1 MADQRLRSLLIL
13 DSSQFTRGLNKASSS
28 LNAFG
33 SKMSTVGRK
42 LTTSL
47 TLPIAAAG
55 IATVKAAA
63 DFQRLRVQLDVL
75 TGSAKKGG
83 EAFERLKKFSA
94 QTPFQL
100 KDLVKANNTLMG
112 FGVSAEDAFKHL
124 KMLGDVAAVTGGDIS
139 GITIAFGQ
147 AAAEGRVMTR
157 DLRQFINNGIPI
169 LQLLAE
175 SMNVAEGEIMG
186 LASEGKITFDILTK
200 AFSDATSEGGK
211 FNNGMKILSKTF
223 HGQWSTLKD
232 NLNIA
237 LAEFGKLL
245 LPAMQKIVGAA
256 TDVLRSIGSMD
267 SEMVKLSISIGL
279 AVGAI
284 GPLLWGFGKLA
295 SLAAVISSPIG
306 IVAAAIATITTII
319 VKNWDSIAKFIAKVN
334 NKFIE
339 FYNTSQ
345 LVRDFFWG
353 WIKVTNELRTRV
365 VNAFSTIAD
374 AAKLAWDIF
383 TGQKDTSS
391 WTQFIGKSL
400 KDIATMEGEIE
411 SLNQEA
417 DKLATQDWSATE
429 DALGKYLNSSRLLGR
444 TADEVT
450 DSFQAMFDATKK
462 AFGLSLGGSQ
472 FSSGLTGGD
481 DSSASTNLVT
491 GFQSV
496 GGVLTQELQEK
507 FFLFSNKLSEMGD
520 NAQWAADNLGGAL
533 MDSFT
538 ALGSGGNFIKTLI
551 NAVKQL
557 IVKLAAAAATALIL
571 SALLGG
577 GAGGAKEIFGNLSGL
592 KLGGGGGASKNSA
605 AFAGVFSAFGGGKP
619 PSLASGGIVS
629 SPTLVQVGEY
639 LGARNNPEVIAPL
652 NKLQSYMNKSGS
664 THVTGEFALRGQDL
678 VVALQRAN
686 TERDRIT

>member
-13 DSSQFTRGLNKASSS
+13 DSSQFTRGLNKASAS

-55 IATVKAAA
+55 VATVKAAA

-100 KDLVKANNTLMG
+100 KDLVKANNVLMG

-157 DLRQFINNGIPI
+157 DLRQFINNGVPI

-211 FNNGMKILSKTF
+211 FNNGMKTLSKTF

-267 SEMVKLSISIGL
+267 SDMIELSITIAAL
-279 AVGAI
+279 VAAI

-306 IVAAAIATITTII
+306 LIAAAIATITAVIY
-319 VKNWDSIAKFIAKVN
+319 KNWDSIAEFIAKVN
-334 NKFIE
+334 KKLIE
-339 FYNTSQ
+339 FYNNSM
-345 LVRDFFWG
+345 LVREFFWG
-353 WIKVTNELRTRV
+353 WIKITNEIRKRV
-365 VNAFSTIAD
+365 VQSFSTMAD
-374 AAKLAWDIF
+374 AAGLAWDIL
-383 TGQKDTSS
+383 TGQKDSSS
-391 WTQFIGKSL
+391 WAEFLNNSAD
-400 KDIATMEGEIE
+400 DIRDMETE
-411 SLNQEA
+411 
-417 DKLATQDWSATE
+417 LAKFNT
-429 DALGKYLNSSRLLGR
+429 
-444 TADEVT
+444 TADELAKKDFSAVEEKLGNLMPGGVALPTTAEGVT
-450 DSFQAMFDATKK
+450 NTVKSLFENLKNSLGISEGLLRLPKAETTSEPDTDTGILAT
-462 AFGLSLGGSQ
+462 AFGDRDELREAAPEIMELFEGFKSKIVEVADNSQ
-472 FSSGLTGGD
+472 L
-481 DSSASTNLVT
+481 
-491 GFQSV
+491 
-496 GGVLTQELQEK
+496 
-507 FFLFSNKLSEMGD
+507 
-520 NAQWAADNLGGAL
+520 AADIIGGTL
-533 MDSFT
+533 MDAFS
-538 ALGSGGNFIKTLI
+538 ALGSGGNFFKTLI
-551 NAVKQL
+551 NSIKQL
-557 IVKLAAAAATALIL
+557 IVKLVAAVAVAAIL

-577 GAGGAKEIFGNLSGL
+577 TTAAGGKTGAGAFKHFLSGSTGINFGGDQANGGIFG
-592 KLGGGGGASKNSA
+592 
-605 AFAGVFSAFGGGKP
+605 
-619 PSLASGGIVS
+619 
-629 SPTLVQVGEY
+629 SPTLVRVGEY
-639 LGARNNPEVIAPL
+639 AGARNNPEVIAPL